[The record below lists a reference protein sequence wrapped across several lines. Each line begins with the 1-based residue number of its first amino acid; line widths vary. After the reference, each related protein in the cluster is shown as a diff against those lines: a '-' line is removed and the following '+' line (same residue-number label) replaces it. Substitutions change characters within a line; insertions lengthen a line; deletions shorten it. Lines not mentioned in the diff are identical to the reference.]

1 MRKITITIRE
11 GSMEEVPNLTKE
23 AKIFFER
30 IGAKFQSFNFNK
42 AGEII
47 INATYDSDE
56 YNTF

>member
-23 AKIFFER
+23 TKIFFER